1 MTKAKLPAFT
11 LEGRLATDATLVLT
25 SPSRNPHTAETAWI
39 TLDEHGTL
47 ELYAFSPGHLGWN
60 RRTRAWYVARGPV
73 EVDVA
78 ALRADLRPGGA
89 LYEAVLRVV
98 VGHTVEWDGQNM
110 VGRLTPD
117 AADADDEIER
127 HLSEGDRYA
136 TRREVWDAAEWL
148 YEYASYT
155 LTGDEDDDA
164 LTALATECHAA
175 AVLDHVVLTGC
186 VRDVLSQIRDSK
198 RARSGQDE

>member
-11 LEGRLATDATLVLT
+11 LEGRLATDTTMVLE
-25 SPSRNPHTAETAWI
+25 SPSANPYTAETAWI

-47 ELYAFSPGHLGWN
+47 ELYAFSPGCLGWS
-60 RRTRAWYVARGPV
+60 RRARAWRVARGPV

-89 LYEAVLRVV
+89 LYEAVQRVV
-98 VGHTVEWDGQNM
+98 VGHTVEWDGQYM

-117 AADADDEIER
+117 AADAEAEIEW
-127 HLSEGDRYA
+127 HLSREFWYT
-136 TRREVWDAAEWL
+136 TRREVCDAAEWL
-148 YEYASYT
+148 SEFAYDT
-155 LTGDEDDDA
+155 LTGDEDTEA
-164 LTALATECHAA
+164 LEALATECHAA
-175 AVLDHVVLTGC
+175 ALSDHVVLTGS
-186 VRDVLSQIRDSK
+186 VRDVLTKIRDEK